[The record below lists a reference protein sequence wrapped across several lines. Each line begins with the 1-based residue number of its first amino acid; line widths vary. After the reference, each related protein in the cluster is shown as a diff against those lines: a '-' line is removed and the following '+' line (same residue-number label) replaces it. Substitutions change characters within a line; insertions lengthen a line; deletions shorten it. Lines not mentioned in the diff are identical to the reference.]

1 MKYAKINEDGSLEY
15 APRNKGSISNWIN
28 DVEAVLAE
36 GYLPVEEFVVADDEV
51 LIGYSIVE
59 NKIVPTIEKIV
70 EPTVEEPTEPEPI
83 DERLERINELRGKL
97 FQTDYITCKLVEAID
112 EEEFNELKEIY
123 AETIA
128 QRREWRTEIDALLKE
143 LN

>member
-1 MKYAKINEDGSLEY
+1 MMKYAKIRQDGSLEY
-15 APRNKGSISNWIN
+15 APKNKGSVSNWILN
-28 DVEAVLAE
+28 TEVVLSE
-36 GYLPVEEFVVADDEV
+36 GYMPVVDITVNENEYISGYETDGTKIFPKISPIILPEEE
-51 LIGYSIVE
+51 II
-59 NKIVPTIEKIV
+59 
-70 EPTVEEPTEPEPI
+70 EPEI
-83 DERLERINELRGKL
+83 LDNKTLRINELRGKL
-97 FQTDYITCKLVEAID
+97 FETDYITCKLVEAID

>member
-36 GYLPVEEFVVADDEV
+36 GYLPVEEFVLADDEV

-70 EPTVEEPTEPEPI
+70 EPSVEEPTEPEPI
-83 DERLERINELRGKL
+83 DERMERINELRGKL
-97 FQTDYITCKLVEAID
+97 VETDYITCKLVEAID

>member
-15 APRNKGSISNWIN
+15 APRNKGSVSNWIN

-36 GYLPVEEFVVADDEV
+36 GYLPVEEFVLADDEI

-59 NKIVPTIEKIV
+59 NKIVPIIEKIV
-70 EPTVEEPTEPEPI
+70 EPSVEEPTEPESI
-83 DERLERINELRGKL
+83 DERMERINELRGKL
-97 FQTDYITCKLVEAID
+97 VETDYITCKLVEAID

>member
-59 NKIVPTIEKIV
+59 NKIVPTIEKIL
-70 EPTVEEPTEPEPI
+70 EPTVEETIEPEPI

>member
-15 APRNKGSISNWIN
+15 APRNKGSVSNWIN
-28 DVEAVLAE
+28 NIEAVLAE
-36 GYLPVEEFVVADDEV
+36 GYLPVEEFVLADDEV

-70 EPTVEEPTEPEPI
+70 EPSVEEPTEPEPI
-83 DERLERINELRGKL
+83 DERMERINELRGKL
-97 FQTDYITCKLVEAID
+97 VETDYITCKLVEAID